1 MEYGGSKME
10 KSILSYLE
18 SSEQAFPDKIAFS
31 DSQYELTYME
41 LVNAAR
47 SIGSF
52 LIEKIGIRKAVV
64 VYMEKGARN
73 IAAFMGVAYG
83 GCFYLTL
90 DSQMPMERINIILKT
105 LQPAA
110 VIYDDKTEKLL
121 SLMETDCIKVL
132 YDKICRLPQDKEKLE
147 LTRRKMIDTD
157 PLYILFTSGS
167 TGIPKGVIVCHR
179 SVIDYSDWVVK
190 TFNLDERTIFG
201 NQTPFYFS
209 MSVLDIF
216 ATIRS
221 GATLHII
228 PKMLFSFPVKLLG
241 FLKEKEINTIYWV
254 PSALSIVANLGALEV
269 VELSNLKK
277 ILFAGETMPTK
288 QLNIWRKHIPDAT
301 YANLFGPTEITD
313 IGIYYVVDREF
324 RDDEPIPIGVACDN
338 VDALVVDEDG
348 KLVKEYGKIGE
359 LLIRGS
365 FLACGYY
372 NNPEKTKEAFIQNP
386 LNNSYS
392 ETVYCT
398 GDLVY
403 WNENGEMVYVA
414 RKDLQIKH
422 MGSRIELGEIENAMG
437 ALEGVDMCCC
447 LYNRESDQ
455 IVAVYTGNLE
465 LKRLPQLLK
474 QKLPRY
480 MIPNIYHKRE
490 SMPLNMNG
498 KINRAK
504 LKNDYIK

>member
-1 MEYGGSKME
+1 ME

-18 SSEQAFPDKIAFS
+18 RSENKFPNKVAFS
-31 DSQYELTYME
+31 DGKYELTYHE
-41 LVNAAR
+41 LVEEAKN
-47 SIGSF
+47 IGSF
-52 LIEKIGIRKAVV
+52 LIENIGMRKAIV

-73 IAAFMGVAYG
+73 ISGFMGAAYA
-83 GCFYLTL
+83 GCFYVPL
-90 DSQMPMERINIILKT
+90 DSQMPVERINIILDT
-105 LQPAA
+105 LKPAA
-110 VIYDDKTEKLL
+110 IIYDDKTEKYI
-121 SLMETDCIKVL
+121 SLIETDCIKVL
-132 YDKICRLPQDKEKLE
+132 YDEIHMLSQNKEKLE
-147 LTRRKMIDTD
+147 TARRQIIDTD

-179 SVIDYSDWVVK
+179 SVIDYADWVVK
-190 TFNLDERTIFG
+190 TFELNENTTFG

-221 GATLHII
+221 GATLYII
-228 PKMLFSFPVKLLG
+228 PKMLFSFPVKLLE
-241 FLKEKEINTIYWV
+241 FLKEKEVNTIYWV
-254 PSALSIVANLGALEV
+254 PSALSIVANLGALDV
-269 VELSNLKK
+269 IKIPDLKK

-288 QLNIWRKHIPDAT
+288 QLNIWRRHVPDAV

-313 IGIYYVVDREF
+313 IGIYYIVDREF
-324 RDDEPIPIGVACDN
+324 NDDEPIPIGVTCDN

-348 KLVKEYGKIGE
+348 QLVEECGKVGE

-372 NNPEKTKEAFIQNP
+372 NNPEKTREAFIQNP
-386 LNNSYS
+386 LNKSYP

-403 WNENGEMVYVA
+403 RNENRELVYVS
-414 RKDLQIKH
+414 RKDFQIKH
-422 MGSRIELGEIENAMG
+422 MGNRIELGEIENAMS

-447 LYNRESDQ
+447 LYNKESDQ
-455 IVAVYTGNLE
+455 IVAVYSGSLETKKLSQNL
-465 LKRLPQLLK
+465 KK
-474 QKLPRY
+474 KLPRY
-480 MIPNIYHKRE
+480 MLPNVCYNRS

-498 KINRAK
+498 KIDRKK
-504 LKNDYIK
+504 LIEEYIK

>member
-1 MEYGGSKME
+1 ME

-18 SSEQAFPDKIAFS
+18 KSEKKFPNKVAFS
-31 DSQYELTYME
+31 DGKYKLTYHE
-41 LVNAAR
+41 LVEESK

-52 LIEKIGIRKAVV
+52 LIENIGMHKAVV

-73 IAAFMGVAYG
+73 ISAFMGAAYA
-83 GCFYLTL
+83 GCFYVPL
-90 DSQMPMERINIILKT
+90 DAQMPVERINIILDT
-105 LQPAA
+105 LKPAA
-110 VIYDDKTEKLL
+110 IIYDNKTEKYL
-121 SLMETDCIKVL
+121 SLIETDCIKVL
-132 YDKICRLPQDKEKLE
+132 YDEIYMLPKNEEKLV
-147 LTRRKMIDTD
+147 TARRQMIDTD

-179 SVIDYSDWVVK
+179 SVIDYADWVVK
-190 TFNLDERTIFG
+190 TFELDENTTFG

-221 GATLHII
+221 GATLYII
-228 PKMLFSFPVKLLG
+228 PKMLFSFPVKLLE
-241 FLKEKEINTIYWV
+241 FLNEKEVNTIYWV
-254 PSALSIVANLGALEV
+254 PSALSIVANLGALDV
-269 VELSNLKK
+269 IELPHLKK

-288 QLNIWRKHIPDAT
+288 QLNIWRRHVPDAL

-313 IGIYYVVDREF
+313 IGIYYIVDREF
-324 RDDEPIPIGVACDN
+324 NDDEPIPIGVPCDN

-348 KLVKEYGKIGE
+348 QLVEECGKVGE

-372 NNPEKTKEAFIQNP
+372 NNPEKTREAFIQNP
-386 LNNSYS
+386 LNKNYP

-403 WNENGEMVYVA
+403 WNENRELVYVS
-414 RKDLQIKH
+414 RKDFQIKH
-422 MGSRIELGEIENAMG
+422 MGNRIELGEIENAMS

-447 LYNRESDQ
+447 LYNKESDQ
-455 IVAVYTGNLE
+455 IVAVYSGSLETKKLSQNL
-465 LKRLPQLLK
+465 KK
-474 QKLPRY
+474 KLPRY
-480 MIPNIYHKRE
+480 MLPNVCYNRS

-498 KINRAK
+498 KIDRKK
-504 LKNDYIK
+504 LIEEYIK

>member
-1 MEYGGSKME
+1 ME

-18 SSEQAFPDKIAFS
+18 KSEKKFPNKVAFS
-31 DSQYELTYME
+31 DGKYKLTYHE
-41 LVNAAR
+41 LVEESK

-52 LIEKIGIRKAVV
+52 LIENIGMHKAVV

-73 IAAFMGVAYG
+73 ISAFMGVAYA
-83 GCFYLTL
+83 GCFYVPL
-90 DSQMPMERINIILKT
+90 DAQMPVERINIILDT
-105 LQPAA
+105 LKPAA
-110 VIYDDKTEKLL
+110 IIYDNKTEKYL
-121 SLMETDCIKVL
+121 SLIETDCIKVL
-132 YDKICRLPQDKEKLE
+132 YDEIYMLPKNEEKLV
-147 LTRRKMIDTD
+147 TARRQMIDTD

-179 SVIDYSDWVVK
+179 SVIDYADWVVK
-190 TFNLDERTIFG
+190 TFELDENTTFG

-221 GATLHII
+221 GATLYII
-228 PKMLFSFPVKLLG
+228 PKMLFSFPVKLLE
-241 FLKEKEINTIYWV
+241 FLNEKEVNTIYWV
-254 PSALSIVANLGALEV
+254 PSALSIVANLGALDV
-269 VELSNLKK
+269 IELPHLKK

-288 QLNIWRKHIPDAT
+288 QLNIWRRHVPDAV

-313 IGIYYVVDREF
+313 IGIYYIVDREF
-324 RDDEPIPIGVACDN
+324 NDDEPIPIGVPCDN

-348 KLVKEYGKIGE
+348 QLVEECGKVGE

-372 NNPEKTKEAFIQNP
+372 NNPEKTREAFIQNP
-386 LNNSYS
+386 LNKNYP

-403 WNENGEMVYVA
+403 WNENRELVYVS
-414 RKDLQIKH
+414 RKDFQIKH
-422 MGSRIELGEIENAMG
+422 MGNRIELGEIENAMS

-447 LYNRESDQ
+447 LYNKESDQ
-455 IVAVYTGNLE
+455 IVAVYSGSLETKKLSQNL
-465 LKRLPQLLK
+465 KK
-474 QKLPRY
+474 KLPRY
-480 MIPNIYHKRE
+480 MLPNVCYNRS

-498 KINRAK
+498 KIDRKK
-504 LKNDYIK
+504 LIEEYIK